1 MSSKDSNISKKG
13 SDLENFLQD
22 KEHKYSADYGVTPD
36 KLNDKKLFLLFT
48 GGIILVALMVYFS
61 MTLFNYY
68 AFTTSQAA
76 AESAVFY
83 EIEDLKSQ
91 DNELLTTFGVVDS
104 ENGVFRVPV
113 DTAITLILEDYS
125 N

>member
-13 SDLENFLQD
+13 SDLEKFLQNE
-22 KEHKYSADYGVTPD
+22 EHKSSADYGVTPD
-36 KLNDKKLFLLFT
+36 KLDNKKLFLLFIA
-48 GGIILVALMVYFS
+48 GIILVTLMVYFS

-83 EIEDLKSQ
+83 EIEDLKAQ
-91 DNELLTTFGVVDS
+91 DKELLTTYGVVDE

>member
-13 SDLENFLQD
+13 SDLENFIQD
-22 KEHKYSADYGVTPD
+22 KENNYSLNYGVTPD
-36 KLNDKKLFLLFT
+36 KLNNKKLFGLFLA
-48 GGIILVALMVYFS
+48 GIILVVVLVYIS

-68 AFTTSQAA
+68 AFTSSQAA

-83 EIEDLKSQ
+83 EIEDLKAQ
-91 DNELLTTFGVVDS
+91 DKQLLTTFGVIDEES
-104 ENGVFRVPV
+104 GLFRVPV
-113 DTAITLILEDYS
+113 DTAITLILEDYT